1 MPTFPS
7 FDLSNFDLSR
17 IDISKVDLPT
27 IDFSSIELP
36 NIDLPNIDLPNIDLR
51 GIDLPQVD
59 TERVV
64 GLARD
69 AAYVGI
75 GLGVLAVQQAQVRRR
90 EVRATVERQIRQLV
104 DAAS

>member
-27 IDFSSIELP
+27 IDFSSIE
-36 NIDLPNIDLPNIDLR
+36 LPNIDLPNIDLR

>member
-7 FDLSNFDLSR
+7 FDLSNFDLANLDLPNFDLSR

-27 IDFSSIELP
+27 IDFSG
-36 NIDLPNIDLPNIDLR
+36 IDLPS
-51 GIDLPQVD
+51 IDLPQVD
-59 TERVV
+59 TDRVV

-90 EVRATVERQIRQLV
+90 EIRATVERQIRQLV